1 MKLNLKDFK
10 HLQGAL
16 ILLAGCLL
24 IAGAAVWGSI
34 HLEKQTT
41 TAHRTALMAQQG
53 ADNTL
58 IRARSEEQQLR
69 AMIGRFQVLT
79 ARNIIGPEQR
89 LDWVE
94 TLGRI
99 KAARRISRI
108 DYDFAPQRPVTA
120 DILPAG
126 MATGFQLMTS
136 QMHLTLHLLHEGD
149 LLGFID
155 DLRQTAPA
163 LIQIRS
169 CSIDHTSQS
178 AVERPA
184 NDLLTAACILEW
196 ITVKEDK

>member
-1 MKLNLKDFK
+1 MKLNVKDFK

-24 IAGAAVWGSI
+24 MAGAVVWGSI
-34 HLEKQTT
+34 NLEKQTT
-41 TAHRTALMAQQG
+41 TDHRAALTAQQG
-53 ADNTL
+53 ADNAL

-69 AMIGRFQVLT
+69 EMISRFQALT

-94 TLGRI
+94 TLDRI
-99 KAARRISRI
+99 KAARRISQL
-108 DYDFAPQRPVTA
+108 DYDFAPQRPVTS
-120 DILPAG
+120 DLLPAG
-126 MATGFQLMTS
+126 MAAGFQLMAS

-169 CSIDHTSQS
+169 CRIDRTSQS
-178 AVERPA
+178 TVERPV
-184 NDLLTAACILEW
+184 NDLLTAECTLEW

>member
-1 MKLNLKDFK
+1 MKLNAKDFK
-10 HLQGAL
+10 HLQGAF
-16 ILLAGCLL
+16 LLFAACLL
-24 IAGAAVWGSI
+24 MAGTAVWGAGT
-34 HLEKQTT
+34 LEKKTAAAHQAALTT
-41 TAHRTALMAQQG
+41 QQG
-53 ADNTL
+53 ADRTL

-69 AMIGRFQVLT
+69 AMINRFQALA

-99 KAARRISRI
+99 KAARRISRL

-126 MATGFQLMTS
+126 MAAGFQIMTS

-149 LLGFID
+149 LLGVID

-169 CSIDHTSQS
+169 CSIDRTNQS
-178 AVERPA
+178 AVDRPA
-184 NDLLTAACILEW
+184 NDLLTAECTLEW